1 MLQPDRSC
9 SNQRFS
15 CGWSR
20 HELDVPRLRRW
31 DIRAV
36 PPAATQGLEECGGVG
51 IAGSLSL
58 HQGDQCYLVSVLDTQ
73 QPEKADRAELQL
85 TARDLQ
91 TLEGGALCRI
101 CRLQGVG
108 IRLQG
113 VQRIGDILE
122 GGDDLAAIQ
131 AISQTVFCA

>member
-1 MLQPDRSC
+1 MGHPRGST
-9 SNQRFS
+9 
-15 CGWSR
+15 SR
-20 HELDVPRLRRW
+20 HPRPGRGRR
-31 DIRAV
+31 
-36 PPAATQGLEECGGVG
+36 VG
-51 IAGSLSL
+51 IAGSLRL

>member
-1 MLQPDRSC
+1 MRVDRFRSGEILALKPVVREM
-9 SNQRFS
+9 QIDP
-15 CGWSR
+15 GG
-20 HELDVPRLRRW
+20 LDRRVPSLR
-31 DIRAV
+31 
-36 PPAATQGLEECGGVG
+36 
-51 IAGSLSL
+51 L

-73 QPEKADRAELQL
+73 QPEIADRAELQL
-85 TARDLQ
+85 AARDLQ